1 MKPLLNLKYCIALG
15 VAASLMG
22 CQTPPEALGTANN
35 ATKLMS
41 LLDIQLKE
49 FQKLQGAALNARKAT
64 LEYQK
69 EKLLSS
75 EVNTQ
80 LDIAASKS
88 AGDTSREPLS
98 KKLIS
103 DAQGVAEVRS
113 KALGSKENYEQKLA
127 SILSPLPST
136 TAAITNAQEKMAV
149 MGAELP
155 KETRYSELMKFAS
168 EIKSN
173 VDENKKIIKD
183 AEKAA
188 TDEAAKVKTESVTE

>member
-1 MKPLLNLKYCIALG
+1 
-15 VAASLMG
+15 
-22 CQTPPEALGTANN
+22 
-35 ATKLMS
+35 MS

-173 VDENKKIIKD
+173 VDENKKRIKD